1 MSTKLIVGN
10 KYVPHQ
16 KTARNWDSLDE
27 CSQWSK
33 AKKANQPFLY
43 YTGTYDDYHN
53 DYHCFSV
60 EPYNGISVEGNYYN
74 PQDVTPYN
82 DTATTVK
89 LRKGNVVSA
98 INLPVTTVCGESFN
112 YDVGRKIKSVKGET
126 FQLEGDSCLWFYLKD
141 FRRAD
146 TRGFA
151 TTETSTPQYK
161 VGDTVRLVSE
171 RPVYWNASGL
181 MDHFLGKEVVIK
193 SLDSDGY
200 NFKFEGSESW
210 SFSTT
215 DIEYLVNNKTNTN
228 TVMTKYTVTRK
239 QLSEI
244 HPQVCSK
251 WQSII
256 EETIKS
262 DIFADSYEVAHPA
275 VSKAFEEADSAQVEM
290 LSKYF
295 PTFTRSSAIKE
306 AVKKIG
312 KVIYAG
318 YKVVIDEEKS
328 RIFIPLPNANRE
340 WSLAAFDYVIAF
352 IKAYPQS
359 YPVHNVGKDEAPS
372 GVLGGNSCLVIR
384 FDI

>member
-16 KTARNWDSLDE
+16 KTAYGIGLESSGVWKYA
-27 CSQWSK
+27 QK
-33 AKKANQPFLY
+33 IKQPYLY
-43 YTGTYDDYHN
+43 YLGTNSEGYHRFSTSMDSSADY
-53 DYHCFSV
+53 F
-60 EPYNGISVEGNYYN
+60 N
-74 PQDVTPYN
+74 PEDVTPYD

-98 INLPVTTVCGESFN
+98 IKLPVTSVCGTSFT

-126 FQLEGDSCLWFYLKD
+126 FQLEGDTNLWFYLKD

-146 TRGFA
+146 ARGFE
-151 TTETSTPQYK
+151 TTETSTPQYE

-171 RPVYWNASGL
+171 RPGLWNSEGL
-181 MDHFLGKEVVIK
+181 MDHFLGKEVVIT
-193 SLDSDGY
+193 SISTARRT
-200 NFKFEGSESW
+200 FEFDGSEDWIFRLSN
-210 SFSTT
+210 
-215 DIEYLVNNKTNTN
+215 IEKLVNNKTNTN
-228 TVMTKYTVTRK
+228 IVMTKYTVTRK

-262 DIFADSYEVAHPA
+262 DIFADSFEVAHPA
-275 VSKAFEEADSAQVEM
+275 VSKAFEEADSSQTKM

-295 PTFTRSSAIKE
+295 PTFKRSSAIRE
-306 AVKKIG
+306 AVEKIG
-312 KVIYAG
+312 KTIYIG

-328 RIFIPLPNANRE
+328 RIFIPLPNANSE

-352 IKAYPQS
+352 IKAYPKS
-359 YPVHNVGKDEAPS
+359 YPVHNVGKDKAPS
-372 GVLGGNSCLVIR
+372 GLLGGNSCLVIQ